1 MTRQIKVSDT
11 VHENLNIVK
20 KANKCGSFDDAIRQ
34 MMQGCTT
41 EMDVIKRKQNA
52 LTLHYEG
59 YINQNAKNKTFD
71 IVNSSEL
78 DITYNQL
85 RKADVGDIFEPPLSA
100 DEYYSYEIA
109 QVVYTDSELVVL
121 KITTYTEMEW
131 YWDGLDIRMVGVQLF

>member
-20 KANKCGSFDDAIRQ
+20 KVNKCGSFDDTIRQ

-41 EMDVIKRKQNA
+41 ELQVIKRQQSA
-52 LTLHYEG
+52 LTLYYEG
-59 YINQNAKNKTFD
+59 YINQDAENKTFD

-78 DITYNQL
+78 DITYAQL
-85 RKADVGDIFEPPLSA
+85 RKADVGDIFEPPLSD